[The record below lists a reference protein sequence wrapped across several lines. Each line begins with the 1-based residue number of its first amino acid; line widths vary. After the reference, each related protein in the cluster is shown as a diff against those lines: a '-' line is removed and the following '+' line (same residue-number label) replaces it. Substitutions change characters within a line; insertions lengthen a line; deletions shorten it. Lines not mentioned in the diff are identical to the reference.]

1 MALDLDDG
9 AGWAGPEAVAELAQL
24 RAERFRLARFIAVT
38 SSGFDLLA
46 AQEVTET
53 LDLAR
58 EIATG
63 GAPELETAR
72 LERAVVDAAINWA
85 EADELTIDDAQHDL
99 WLAVSALHGG

>member
-24 RAERFRLARFIAVT
+24 RAERFRLARFIVVST
-38 SSGFDLLA
+38 SGFELFDTREA
-46 AQEVTET
+46 SET

-63 GAPELETAR
+63 GK
-72 LERAVVDAAINWA
+72 
-85 EADELTIDDAQHDL
+85 
-99 WLAVSALHGG
+99 